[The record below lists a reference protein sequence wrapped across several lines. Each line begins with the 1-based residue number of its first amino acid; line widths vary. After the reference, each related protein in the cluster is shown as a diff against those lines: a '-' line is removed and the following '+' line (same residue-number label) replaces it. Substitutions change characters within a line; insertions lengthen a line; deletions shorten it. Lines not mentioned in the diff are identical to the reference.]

1 MEKEIT
7 KGWFTGFIEGERNF
21 QVVLR
26 NTKDVWRYPFEGHP
40 FLQFRIFLR
49 GDDLEVLE
57 KIKDFLGFEK
67 IYKKKLDGNRR
78 LGFKSWGQYN
88 YVI

>member
-26 NTKDVWRYPFEGHP
+26 NTKDV
-40 FLQFRIFLR
+40 
-49 GDDLEVLE
+49 
-57 KIKDFLGFEK
+57 
-67 IYKKKLDGNRR
+67 
-78 LGFKSWGQYN
+78 
-88 YVI
+88 